1 MSVEPQEPEQSR
13 MRIDKW
19 LWYARFFKSRSMA
32 ARFVANGKIR
42 INRQRTS
49 KASRAVRPDDVLTFV
64 LHGKLWVIRV
74 CGAGMRRGPAVEA
87 RALYEELP
95 G

>member
-1 MSVEPQEPEQSR
+1 
-13 MRIDKW
+13 MRLDKW
-19 LWYARFFKSRSMA
+19 LWYARFFRSRSMA

-42 INRQRTS
+42 VNREKTR

-64 LHGKLWVIRV
+64 LHDKVWVIRV
-74 CGAGMRRGPAVEA
+74 CAPGMRRGPTVEA

>member
-1 MSVEPQEPEQSR
+1 

>member
-1 MSVEPQEPEQSR
+1 
-13 MRIDKW
+13 
-19 LWYARFFKSRSMA
+19 MA

-42 INRQRTS
+42 INRERTS
-49 KASRAVRPDDVLTFV
+49 KVSRAVRPDDVLTFV

-74 CGAGMRRGPAVEA
+74 CASSARRGPAIEA